1 MMGKAR
7 ARRYSG
13 RANNIQE
20 IEMPHRFAF
29 RTLALGLLSAFS
41 LAHAGTVSVV
51 TSFPKEL
58 TEAYKKAFE
67 ARNPSIK
74 IEILNKNTTA
84 GIAYIKELPAGQRPD
99 VMWASAPDAFE
110 VLAREK
116 LLLTAPEVKN
126 PQAPEKIGNYP
137 LNDPAGLYYGQ
148 ALAGYGL
155 MWNTRYMQAHKLPAP
170 KEWADLVRAEYF
182 NHVAMSSP
190 SRSGTTHLTV
200 ETILQG
206 EGWEKGWSQMLQI
219 AGNCAAVTDRS
230 FAVPDGVNSGQ
241 YGIGLVIDFFGL
253 AGKYSGFPVEFHYPT
268 VTAVVPANI
277 ALVAGG
283 KNADE
288 AKKFISFTMSREGQE
303 LLFDPKISRLPILP
317 NSSFGAK
324 VPANYPDAHQIA
336 KRAKVQFDSKLS
348 GDRYQVVVSLFDQ
361 MVSFRLKELQAA
373 TKAIHDAERK
383 LKAKPNP
390 QAADLLKQARSY
402 AYSPLVPESM
412 VKDQQFLELFQK
424 NKKDVA
430 VAKQL
435 TGLED
440 LWNTKARANYDK
452 ARDLANQASALI
464 K

>member
-1 MMGKAR
+1 MLN
-7 ARRYSG
+7 RY
-13 RANNIQE
+13 
-20 IEMPHRFAF
+20 AF
-29 RTLALGLLSAFS
+29 HTLTLSLITAFS
-41 LAHAGTVSVV
+41 AAQAGTVAVV

-67 ARNPSIK
+67 ARNPGIK
-74 IEILNKNTTA
+74 IEVLNKNTTA
-84 GIAYIKELPAGQRPD
+84 SIAYIKELAVGQRPD

-110 VLAREK
+110 VLAKDK
-116 LLLTAPEVKN
+116 LLQPAPEVKN
-126 PQAPEKIGNYP
+126 PQAPAKIGNYP
-137 LNDPAGLYYGQ
+137 LNDPENMYYGQ

-155 MWNTRYMQAHKLPAP
+155 MWNTRYMQANKVPKP
-170 KEWADLVRAEYF
+170 KEWADLIKPEYF
-182 NHVAMSSP
+182 GHVAMSSP

-206 EGWEKGWSQMLQI
+206 EGWEKGWTQMLQI

-230 FAVPDGVNSGQ
+230 FAVPDGVNNGQ
-241 YGIGLVIDFFGL
+241 YGVGVVIDFFGL
-253 AGKYSGFPVEFHYPT
+253 AGRYSGYPVEFHYPT

-288 AKKFISFTMSREGQE
+288 AKKFIAFTLSREGQE

-324 VPANYPDAHQIA
+324 VPAGYPDALEIA
-336 KRAKVQFDSKLS
+336 KRAKVHFDSHVS
-348 GDRYQVVVSLFDQ
+348 SDRYQVVVSMFDQ
-361 MVSFRLKELQAA
+361 MVTFRLKDLQAA
-373 TKAIHDAERK
+373 TKAIHEAERK
-383 LKAKPNP
+383 LKAKPNAK
-390 QAADLLKQARSY
+390 AAELLSQARSF
-402 AYSPLVPESM
+402 AYSPMVSDSM
-412 VKDQQFLELFQK
+412 IKDPAFLELFRK

-440 LWNTKARANYDK
+440 LWNSKAKSNYDK
-452 ARDLANQASALI
+452 ARDLAEQASSLA